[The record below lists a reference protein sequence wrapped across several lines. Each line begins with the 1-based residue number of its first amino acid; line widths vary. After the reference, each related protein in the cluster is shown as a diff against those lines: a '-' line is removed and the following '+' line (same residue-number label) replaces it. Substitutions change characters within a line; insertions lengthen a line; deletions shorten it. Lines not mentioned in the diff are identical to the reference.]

1 MCGIAGLASRR
12 GNVERTEV
20 EAMRDRLTHRGPD
33 DAGVWVSDDGVVGLG
48 HRRLSIIDLSERGHQ
63 PMTNEDGSVWLVF
76 NGEIYNFKD
85 LRKELLAAGHV
96 FRSDTDSEVILHA
109 YEEWGVESVRRL
121 RGMFAY
127 AIWDGP
133 RRRLVLAR
141 DRLGIKP
148 LFYACTD
155 DHLSFASELKAFKA
169 DRRLRLEIDE
179 TAIYDYFTYR
189 YIPTPK
195 TVYSA
200 VRKLP
205 PGYYAVYE
213 NGRLTTTQY
222 WDMIFGRQQLTVADA
237 VDQVREKLAECVR
250 MHMVSDVPVG
260 VMLSGGLDSSTVS
273 ALAAQAAPA
282 THLHTFSIG
291 FDVAEHDETQFARLV
306 AERYETDHHELQVTR
321 RMAMDAER
329 LVVDLYDEPFADSS
343 AVPTYFVSKLAREH
357 VKVVLSG
364 EGGDELFFGYSW
376 YQKLLK
382 LNRTDGWPA
391 SARGVL
397 GAMAGLVPL
406 GMKGKWTLNALS
418 LEPVE
423 RHAMMMSGLLPAEK
437 RSLLSPTFLR
447 RFDGYDDY
455 WHFRRYWRE
464 DLDPMSRMQYLD
476 IKTYLND
483 DILTKVDRASM
494 IVSLEARVPLL
505 DHELMESTLA
515 LSAAVR
521 NPLGAQKHL
530 LKQAAHS
537 LLPDA
542 ILNRRKKGFS
552 GPLHEWFKANNLKD
566 LEAIYD
572 NHFVAEDVLKS
583 ESVTGMSAWPFI
595 VLGRWLYHHA

>member
-1 MCGIAGLASRR
+1 MCGIAGMASRLR
-12 GNVERTEV
+12 NVERGEV

-33 DAGVWVSDDGVVGLG
+33 DAGVWVSSDRVVGLG

-63 PMTNEDGSVWLVF
+63 PMTNEDGSIWLVF
-76 NGEIYNFKD
+76 NGEIYNFQS
-85 LRKELLAAGHV
+85 LRDELLAAGHI

-127 AIWDGP
+127 AIWDSG
-133 RRRLVLAR
+133 RRRLILAR

-179 TAIYDYFTYR
+179 TAIYDFFTYR

-205 PGYYAVYE
+205 PGYYAIYE
-213 NGRLTTTQY
+213 DGKLATTQY
-222 WDMIFGRQQLTVADA
+222 WDMTFGRQQLAERDA
-237 VDQVREKLAECVR
+237 IDQVREKLAECVR
-250 MHMVSDVPVG
+250 MHMISDVPVG

-273 ALAAQAAPA
+273 ALAARAAPDA
-282 THLHTFSIG
+282 HLHTFSIG

-306 AERYETDHHELQVTR
+306 ADRYATDHHELQVTR

-376 YQKLLK
+376 YQRLLK
-382 LNRTDGWPA
+382 LNRADGWPTA
-391 SARGVL
+391 ARGML
-397 GAMAGLVPL
+397 GVAAGLMPE
-406 GMKGKWTLNALS
+406 GTKGKWTLNALS
-418 LEPVE
+418 LDPLE
-423 RHAMMMSGLLPAEK
+423 RYAMLMSGLSPADK

-464 DLDPMSRMQYLD
+464 DFDPMSRMQYLD

-494 IVSLEARVPLL
+494 VVSLEARVPLL

-515 LSAAVR
+515 LSSALR
-521 NPLGAQKHL
+521 NPQGAQKHL
-530 LKQAAHS
+530 LKQAATD

-542 ILNRRKKGFS
+542 ILNRQKKGFS

-566 LEAIYD
+566 FEAIYD
-572 NHFVAEDVLKS
+572 NHFVAEGVLNS
-583 ESVTGMSAWPFI
+583 ESVTGMGAWPFI

>member
-1 MCGIAGLASRR
+1 MCGIAGISSRL
-12 GNVERTEV
+12 GNVTRADV

-33 DAGVWVSDDGVVGLG
+33 DAGVWVAADGSVGLG

-63 PMTNEDGSVWLVF
+63 PMTNEDGTIWLVF
-76 NGEIYNFKD
+76 NGEIYNFKA
-85 LRKELLAAGHV
+85 LRQELIEAGHV
-96 FRSDTDSEVILHA
+96 FRSDTDSEVIVHA
-109 YEEWGVESVRRL
+109 YEQWGLEAVRRL

-127 AIWDGP
+127 AIWDMP

-148 LFYACTD
+148 MFYACTD

-169 DRRLRLEIDE
+169 DRRVRLSIDE
-179 TAIYDYFTYR
+179 TAIYDFFTYR

-205 PGYYAVYE
+205 PGHYAVYE
-213 NGRLTTTQY
+213 DGALAITQY
-222 WDMIFGRQQLTVADA
+222 WDIAFGSAQLSPAEA
-237 VDQVREKLAECVR
+237 IDQVREKLAECVQ

-273 ALAAQAAPA
+273 ALAARAVPNA
-282 THLHTFSIG
+282 HLHTFSIG
-291 FDVAEHDETQFARLV
+291 FDVAEHDETQFAQLV
-306 AERYETDHHELQVTR
+306 AQRYGTDHHELRVTR
-321 RMAMDAER
+321 QMAMDAER

-343 AVPTYFVSKLAREH
+343 AVPTYFVSRLAREH

-376 YQKLLK
+376 YQRLLK
-382 LNRTDGWPA
+382 LAGADAWPKPART
-391 SARGVL
+391 
-397 GAMAGLVPL
+397 AMGLAAGLLPE
-406 GMKGKWTLNALS
+406 GARGKWTLNAMALDP
-418 LEPVE
+418 LE
-423 RHAMMMSGLLPAEK
+423 RYAMMMAGLLRADK
-437 RSLLSPTFLR
+437 RKLLSSTFLR

-455 WHFRRYWRE
+455 WHFRRYWRA

-521 NPLGAQKHL
+521 NPAGTQKHL
-530 LKQAAHS
+530 LKQSATD

-542 ILNRRKKGFS
+542 ILARRKKGFS
-552 GPLHEWFKANNLKD
+552 GPLHEWFKASNLKD
-566 LEAIYD
+566 FEAIYD
-572 NHFVAEDVLKS
+572 NHFVAEGVLKGD
-583 ESVTGMSAWPFI
+583 SVSGMGAWPFI